1 MTALRLRSVW
11 SLKPGSDRA
20 RRRVRPEGEGYLRW
34 CFAASEALLDEG
46 AARLAR
52 FLSAPRWP
60 RPNRKRCASTTR
72 HAADPGVASPE
83 CSLRVAAKLGPMS
96 IPRVGWLV
104 LFLLLLAPT
113 LWRQPTSCLFRRR
126 AAARRRTRPLAPK
139 FQRDPSNRV
148 SGTPARDRARTAA
161 VLRSAHVTGRIHR
174 LRQLP
179 RAGSRIC
186 RLEAAR
192 TRIADLE
199 RNTIALA
206 NLRQQRWYDWAGSSD
221 SLWLA
226 SLRPILNSREFDGSP
241 ASVARLFVRDQALA
255 QCYRRVFGIPP
266 TGDDERTLV
275 NVGKALAAFLET
287 LNSGRTAFDDYRDS
301 LLRGQ
306 PVATLYP
313 AAAQRG
319 LKLFV
324 GRAGCDQCHS
334 GPNFSDGEF
343 HDAGAPPPVAPA
355 RRDPGRAEGA
365 QRLLESR
372 FNRFGRYND
381 GARPAA
387 PRVQIES
394 EVAHFGQ
401 FRTPSLRNV
410 AVTAPYM
417 HNGRIESL
425 ADAVRQHAN
434 GHAGGSGVPNN
445 DVPFFAADGEV
456 ADLVAFLQTLTDVHG
471 NAARE
476 RSPANCRSDTPA
488 ARPP

>member
-1 MTALRLRSVW
+1 
-11 SLKPGSDRA
+11 
-20 RRRVRPEGEGYLRW
+20 
-34 CFAASEALLDEG
+34 
-46 AARLAR
+46 
-52 FLSAPRWP
+52 
-60 RPNRKRCASTTR
+60 
-72 HAADPGVASPE
+72 
-83 CSLRVAAKLGPMS
+83 MS
-96 IPRVGWLV
+96 IPRVDWLV
-104 LFLLLLAPT
+104 LLLLLIAPT
-113 LWRQPTSCLFRRR
+113 LS
-126 AAARRRTRPLAPK
+126 AAADVVPLSDAELRRVAALGPWPPK

-148 SGTPARDRARTAA
+148 SGHPLAIALGRLLFFDPRMSPVGYIACVSCHAPDRAFAD
-161 VLRSAHVTGRIHR
+161 LK
-174 LRQLP
+174 P
-179 RAGSRIC
+179 RAHG
-186 RLEAAR
+186 L
-192 TRIADLE
+192 ADLE

-241 ASVARLFVRDQALA
+241 ASVARLFRRDEALA

-287 LNSGRTAFDDYRDS
+287 LNSGRTGFDDYRDS

-343 HDAGAPPPVAPA
+343 HDAGAPPPVAPT

-372 FNRFGRYND
+372 FSRFGRYND

-387 PRVQIES
+387 PRAQIEG

-445 DVPFFAADGEV
+445 DVPSWLADGEV

-471 NAARE
+471 ELRPVSAVV
-476 RSPANCRSDTPA
+476 ANCRSDSTPV
-488 ARPP
+488 ARPPIDHANTQQPQIAGH